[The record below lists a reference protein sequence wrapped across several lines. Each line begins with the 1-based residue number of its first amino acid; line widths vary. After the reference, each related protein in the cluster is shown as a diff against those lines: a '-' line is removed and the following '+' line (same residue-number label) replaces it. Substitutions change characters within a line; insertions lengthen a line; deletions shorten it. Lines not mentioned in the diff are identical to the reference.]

1 MRKIN
6 MKNNLKL
13 PETMDKLLKAE
24 ISLGNEVDFIDKNL
38 NYIRVSMKES
48 LNMQKIFK
56 MIPRV
61 EMDSVSGKNIW
72 QYEASSGNFTGID
85 GYATESY
92 SLPDDESIK
101 IEYTTKKT
109 AREILSPNLLPVLEF
124 ELGINNKFDLACFN
138 PWSNVPFGI
147 YLKNPLDHFAIRE
160 KFDLT
165 KIEYYS
171 IPSRPHVGG
180 ETGYRCKETLHI
192 LACLAKN

>member
-1 MRKIN
+1 MDIKI
-6 MKNNLKL
+6 KL
-13 PETMDKLLKAE
+13 PEILRKILNTEL
-24 ISLGNEVDFIDKNL
+24 SLGNEIDM
-38 NYIRVSMKES
+38 IKES
-48 LNMQKIFK
+48 SEEIRIIMNHSLNKRKIYG
-56 MIPRV
+56 IYNRV
-61 EMDSVSGKNIW
+61 VLDPVSGNKEFS
-72 QYEASSGNFTGID
+72 YSSSSGNFTGLD